1 MDEYKEVSGED
12 AFELFIEGFNS
23 QLSTK
28 NYDFNDCLATFY
40 TNELSQLDSYLVSIN
55 QDFM

>member
-1 MDEYKEVSGED
+1 MDEYKEVNSED
-12 AFELFIEGFNS
+12 AYELFIEGFNS

-40 TNELSQLDSYLVSIN
+40 TNELS
-55 QDFM
+55 